1 MRSRTWLVALL
12 VGLVVF
18 GLGPAIFLITDAA
31 WFQANGFGSVFR
43 TLWLTRMALF
53 LGGGLLGAGIV
64 VGNARYALASSPD
77 EPAKPTRGPRV
88 VHLRKDDAPENPLNL
103 LLERVPLTALIAIAG
118 MFVGTMAGLAA
129 SGSWQEVL
137 LAWQRTDMG
146 YIDPVFG
153 NDASFYVFVLPL
165 LLRLRSLLVT
175 TTVLGAFAAA
185 AVYLARG
192 AAKID
197 FVQVDGQLQA
207 RGVEVLP
214 AARNHIGA
222 LGTTVLLLMSIG
234 AWLQRYTLMYAQGGL
249 FAGPGY
255 ADLSGT
261 IPLLFVHAVVT
272 AIASLVLWVG
282 VSRPSVPVVL
292 GAGGMVLASSVL
304 GGVYPGIL
312 QRFSVDPNELTREG
326 PQIVEHI
333 KATRWAFDLERIEE
347 DALTGDAG
355 LTREDIDANDLT
367 VQNVR
372 LWDHRPLLETFAQ
385 VQEIRTYYEFA
396 RVDND
401 RYLID
406 GQLRQVMLSPRE
418 LPVRALPP
426 QARTWVNE
434 AMTYTHGYG
443 LTLGPVNEVTPQGLP
458 TLWVKDLPPQVE
470 YPDDLRID
478 RPEIYFGET
487 MGKPVLVDT
496 DNPEF
501 DYPTGD
507 DNAYTT
513 YAGEGG
519 VLLGGAMWRGL
530 WSYRLGWTDLLFS
543 TDLRSNT
550 RILLYRNV
558 RERVEKV
565 APFLEYDS
573 DAYMVI
579 DEGRLVWILDA
590 YTTTDRI
597 PYSTSLRGLGNY
609 MRNPVKV
616 TVDAYDGTVTFYLM
630 DPDEP
635 LAKAWSRALPE
646 LFTPGAELPAGLQ
659 AHLRTPIDHFS
670 VQTTL
675 FATYHMQEP
684 QIFYNREDE
693 WEVPSVSDRRMA
705 PYFTIMKLPG
715 EKTEEFILMLPFT
728 PKSKNNLAAW
738 MVARND
744 GDELGELRVY
754 KFPKDKMV
762 YGPNMIMAR
771 INQNDAISEK
781 MSLWN
786 QQGSAVELGTML
798 VIPIEESL
806 IYVQPLYLR
815 ADTGSIPELKR
826 VIVAYEDQIAM
837 ADTLEES
844 LETIFGGPQ
853 AADLALR
860 APDNAREPT
869 AEEAERF
876 PDMAPEGSTAV
887 QQAVATWR
895 SAQQAAGDGDW
906 TRFGAAMDRLGRQLE
921 HLESLEAVAPTGP
934 AEKAPAP

>member
-1 MRSRTWLVALL
+1 MQARTWILAALAASL
-12 VGLVVF
+12 VF
-18 GLGPAIFLITDAA
+18 GLGPAVFLVTDAA
-31 WFQANGFGSVFR
+31 WFDANGFGSVFR
-43 TLWLTRMALF
+43 TLWLARLGLF
-53 LGGGLLGAGIV
+53 AFGGLLGAGIV
-64 VGNARYALASSPD
+64 IGNARYALASSPD
-77 EPAKPTRGPRV
+77 PEPKSPRGPRV
-88 VHLRKDDAPENPLNL
+88 VNLRDPAPENPLGML
-103 LLERVPLTALIAIAG
+103 VERVPIGTMITGAG
-118 MFVGTMAGLAA
+118 LFVGAMSGLAA

-146 YIDPVFG
+146 YVDPVFG

-192 AAKID
+192 AVKID

-214 AARNHIGA
+214 AARSHVGA

-234 AWLQRYTLMYAQGGL
+234 AWLQRYTLLYAQEGL

-255 ADLSGT
+255 ADLQGT
-261 IPLLFVHAVVT
+261 IPLLFVHAIVT
-272 AIASLVLWVG
+272 AVASLVLWVG
-282 VSRPSVPVVL
+282 VTRPSVPAVL
-292 GAGGMVLASSVL
+292 GAGGMVIASSAI
-304 GGVYPGIL
+304 GSFYPGLL

-326 PQIVEHI
+326 PQIVDHI
-333 KATRWAFDLERIEE
+333 EATRWAFDLDRIVE
-347 DALTGDAG
+347 DALTGDAS
-355 LTREDIDANDLT
+355 LTREDIEANRLT
-367 VQNVR
+367 VANVR

-406 GQLRQVMLSPRE
+406 GVLRQVMLSPRE

-470 YPDDLRID
+470 FPDDLRID
-478 RPEIYFGET
+478 KPEIYFGET

-496 DNPEF
+496 NNPEF

-513 YAGEGG
+513 YAGKGG
-519 VLLGGAMWRGL
+519 VLLGGAFWRGL

-543 TDLRSNT
+543 SDLRADT

-579 DEGRLVWILDA
+579 DQGRLVWILDA

-597 PYSTSLRGLGNY
+597 PYSTRFGRVGNY

-616 TVDAYDGTVTFYLM
+616 TVDAYDGTMTFYLM

-635 LAKAWSRALPE
+635 LAKAWSRALPD
-646 LFTPGAELPAGLQ
+646 LFVPGHEMPASLR
-659 AHLRTPIDHFS
+659 AHLRSPIDHFS
-670 VQTTL
+670 IQTTL
-675 FATYHMQEP
+675 FATYHMEEP

-693 WEVPSVSDRRMA
+693 WEVPAVSDRRMA
-705 PYFTIMKLPG
+705 PYFTVMKLPD
-715 EKTEEFILMLPFT
+715 EDTEEFILMLPFT

-744 GDELGELRVY
+744 GDHLGELRVY

-762 YGPNMIMAR
+762 YGPNQVMAR

-815 ADTGSIPELKR
+815 AESGSIPELKR

-837 ADTLEES
+837 ADTLEQG
-844 LETIFGGPQ
+844 LERIFGRQ
-853 AADLALR
+853 RAADLTAR
-860 APDNAREPT
+860 APDTAREPT
-869 AEEAERF
+869 DDEVRDF
-876 PDMAPEGSTAV
+876 PPPDADATNV
-887 QQAVATWR
+887 QRAAASWR
-895 SAQQAAGDGDW
+895 QAQQAAGEGDW
-906 TRFGAAMDRLGRQLE
+906 VRFGTAMEQLGQE
-921 HLESLEAVAPTGP
+921 LEALEAAEAPVDDGP
-934 AEKAPAP
+934 APQTVEP